1 MRFLKFF
8 NTVTHIRSQIV
19 RFQSTK
25 TVFAL
30 SSGHG
35 TCGVAVIRLTGSN
48 SGQALLQMTNQNK
61 LPIARRAQLK
71 KLIHPETKEILDH
84 ALTLWFPG
92 QYCQILHSVEIL
104 KIYSHHFSTKF
115 REINTFSSHM
125 KITTKRSKI
134 FCEINSLVKPLIW
147 RIFLWEI
154 EIFDKYRKFR
164 QIGGL

>member
-1 MRFLKFF
+1 MINKEFIEKRIHFEKKIRQIDFLFFFSSFRFLFLNMRFLKFF

-48 SGQALLQMTNQNK
+48 SGQALLQMTNQDK
-61 LPIARRAQLK
+61 LPTARRAQLR

-92 QYCQILHSVEIL
+92 
-104 KIYSHHFSTKF
+104 
-115 REINTFSSHM
+115 
-125 KITTKRSKI
+125 
-134 FCEINSLVKPLIW
+134 
-147 RIFLWEI
+147 
-154 EIFDKYRKFR
+154 
-164 QIGGL
+164 

>member
-1 MRFLKFF
+1 MINKEFIEKRIHFEKKIRQIDFLYFFSSFRFLFLNMRFLKFF
-8 NTVTHIRSQIV
+8 NSVTHTRSQIV

-61 LPIARRAQLK
+61 LPTARRAQLK

-92 QYCQILHSVEIL
+92 QYCQILHSVKIM
-104 KIYSHHFSTKF
+104 KIYSHDSLTK
-115 REINTFSSHM
+115 IS
-125 KITTKRSKI
+125 
-134 FCEINSLVKPLIW
+134 
-147 RIFLWEI
+147 
-154 EIFDKYRKFR
+154 
-164 QIGGL
+164 